1 MTRFAASIATL
12 ALLVAAPT
20 LAQATEYPA
29 ITTGPSVPSK
39 PSARAFVNLNG
50 PRVPITTGP
59 WIPCKSSVRATTKSV
74 RVVITTGP
82 SVPSKPT
89 ASLAIRAD

>member
-1 MTRFAASIATL
+1 MTRLAASIAAL

-29 ITTGPSVPSK
+29 ITTGPSQPSK
-39 PSARAFVNLNG
+39 PSARSFTNG
-50 PRVPITTGP
+50 PRVPVTTGP
-59 WIPCKSSVRATTKSV
+59 WIPSKSSVRTTTKSV

-89 ASLAIRAD
+89 ARLAIRAD

>member
-1 MTRFAASIATL
+1 MTRLAASFAVL

-20 LAQATEYPA
+20 LAQATEPA
-29 ITTGPSVPSK
+29 ITTGPSQPSK
-39 PSARAFVNLNG
+39 PSARSFAYVNG

-59 WIPCKSSVRATTKSV
+59 WIPSKSSVRITTKSE
-74 RVVITTGP
+74 RIVITTGP

-89 ASLAIRAD
+89 ARLAIRAD